1 MKSISIKD
9 LFKRYA
15 MRFVFACAVFFGFY
29 LLANY
34 YNSFILKKYILQQ
47 DEQKDKKIKKVN
59 LVYFQLA
66 NFVYYL
72 ILLVGLSFSFSIIGI
87 SNTAI
92 LTVLATF
99 GLSITLAMKDSLSN
113 LVSGIILSM
122 RQTYQIGDYIV
133 IVSNGRPNIKGYVK
147 EYDLLD
153 TTLLDDNGQLVT
165 VPNDII
171 FGNIIINSSSS
182 PREMSTP
189 TDISR

>member
-1 MKSISIKD
+1 MKSISFKD

-15 MRFVFACAVFFGFY
+15 VRFVIASVVFFGFY

-34 YNSFILKKYILQQ
+34 YNSYILKKNILQQ

-59 LVYFQLA
+59 LIYFQFA
-66 NFVYYL
+66 NFIYYL
-72 ILLVGLSFSFSIIGI
+72 ILLIGLSFSFSIIGI

-92 LTVLATF
+92 FTVLATF

-122 RQTYQIGDYIV
+122 RQKYQIGDYI
-133 IVSNGRPNIKGYVK
+133 IIISSRPNIKGYVK

-153 TTLLDDNGQLVT
+153 TTLLDDDGKIVT

-171 FGNIIINSSSS
+171 FGNIIINSSSQ
-182 PREMSTP
+182 
-189 TDISR
+189 

>member
-1 MKSISIKD
+1 
-9 LFKRYA
+9 

-182 PREMSTP
+182 Q
-189 TDISR
+189 